1 MNQGEKAF
9 RSVNAGGKAGTWG
22 GVLFS
27 GLALAGLVAV
37 AAAESPSGGGA
48 PTTGPPPDGVNAA
61 AAAGE
66 RGPAADP
73 GCEDGTGGS
82 PEAGA
87 GRARMAEQAPDDPAR
102 LSPEEAADLDRR
114 LAQAAASRQAPNS
127 AAPTTIPVVVHVIS
141 HTDGSGDVDDA
152 TVDEQIA
159 VMNKGFGG
167 GYGGQDTGIR
177 FELADV
183 TRDADDTWFD
193 RFAANERAIKDE
205 LHQGDAGTLNL
216 YTVDLGNAILGQ
228 STFPQEYGS
237 DPKGDGVVVDHR
249 TVPGGG
255 RKGFDLGY
263 TAVHEI
269 GHWLGL
275 YHTFQ
280 NGCEDPGDYVDDTP
294 YEREQSSGC
303 PKGRDTCRDRE
314 GTDPIHNF
322 MNYSDD
328 PCLNHF
334 TKGQAERMSD
344 AWTAFRT

>member
-1 MNQGEKAF
+1 MNQGGNAL

-22 GVLFS
+22 GLLFS

-37 AAAESPSGGGA
+37 TAAESPAREGA
-48 PTTGPPPDGVNAA
+48 PTTGPPPGAGGGNAA
-61 AAAGE
+61 AAGVRDPAG
-66 RGPAADP
+66 DP
-73 GCEDGTGGS
+73 ECEDGT
-82 PEAGA
+82 PGA
-87 GRARMAEQAPDDPAR
+87 GRARMAVPGPDDPAA
-102 LSPEEAADLDRR
+102 LSPRQAADLDRQ
-114 LAQAAASRQAPNS
+114 LRQAPVRQQAPS
-127 AAPTTIPVVVHVIS
+127 PSAPTTVPVVVHVIS
-141 HTDGSGDVDDA
+141 GTDGKGDVDDA

-167 GYGGQDTGIR
+167 GFGGADTGIR
-177 FELADV
+177 FELADI
-183 TRDADDTWFD
+183 TRNADDTWFG

-216 YTVDLGNAILGQ
+216 YTVDLGDAILGQ
-228 STFPQEYGS
+228 STFPQEYTA
-237 DPKGDGVVVDHR
+237 DPAADGVVVDHR

-263 TAVHEI
+263 TAVHEV
-269 GHWLGL
+269 GHWMGL

-303 PKGRDTCRDRE
+303 PEGRDTCPDRE

-334 TKGQAERMSD
+334 TKGQGERMSD
-344 AWTAFRT
+344 AWAAFRA